1 MIFVHGVLPYL
12 LCVFAHVG
20 VDLTEGAHAVELV
33 NVHPGLLCQV
43 RIHVLVT
50 DGWQTVNVGIVPGGT
65 YRERHSLSTS
75 TYSIPQCFPGKLS
88 LIFYILVT
96 FY

>member
-1 MIFVHGVLPYL
+1 VIFVHSVLPYL

-50 DGWQTVNVGIVPGGT
+50 DGWHLTDV
-65 YRERHSLSTS
+65 
-75 TYSIPQCFPGKLS
+75 
-88 LIFYILVT
+88 
-96 FY
+96 